1 MRAFILAAALALST
15 HVLAQALETQTF
27 TPTQISPALEVQRL
41 APQLVVF
48 AGGDA
53 NFQSLVN
60 GLATGTPITL
70 ADGTQV
76 VGFTPGSTMSSLQI
90 AQTLEKLRQQLIAR
104 GIATPTAQQLAIAL
118 TGGALPTA
126 LGTTPVTGAVTATTP
141 ITTSTAAQQSPA
153 AAIQRGM
160 SPAAAAGS
168 TAAVRSNVS
177 DNPLPRGISDTPTPS
192 VPGVTTTP
200 ASAAAFGAAPA
211 ATVTVSPA
219 SGTTAPAGTASLRT
233 R

>member
-1 MRAFILAAALALST
+1 MLAAALALST

-27 TPTQISPALEVQRL
+27 MPTQISPALEVQRL
-41 APQLVVF
+41 APQLVAF

-53 NFQSLVN
+53 NFRSLVN
-60 GLATGTPITL
+60 GLATGTPVTL

-90 AQTLEKLRQQLIAR
+90 AQTLEKVRQSLIAR
-104 GIATPTAQQLAIAL
+104 GIAAPTAQQLAIIL

-126 LGTTPVTGAVTATTP
+126 LGTTPVTGVVPASTP
-141 ITTSTAAQQSPA
+141 ITISTAAQQSPA
-153 AAIQRGM
+153 VAIQKGM
-160 SPAAAAGS
+160 SPAAAGG
-168 TAAVRSNVS
+168 TPAVRSNVS
-177 DNPLPRGISDTPTPS
+177 DSPFSRGISDTPAPS
-192 VPGVTTTP
+192 VPGV
-200 ASAAAFGAAPA
+200 AAAAGSAAVFGAAPA

-219 SGTTAPAGTASLRT
+219 SGTTAPAGTASLR